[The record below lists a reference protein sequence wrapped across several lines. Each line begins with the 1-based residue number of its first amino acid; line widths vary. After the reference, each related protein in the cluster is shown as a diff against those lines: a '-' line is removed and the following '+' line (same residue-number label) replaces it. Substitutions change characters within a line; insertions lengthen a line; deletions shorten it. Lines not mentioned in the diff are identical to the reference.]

1 MRGWRPPAPLGE
13 PARQGLPRPAGRP
26 GTATLA
32 AVSVAL
38 LVLSTLATP
47 LGGAA
52 PDSPERSGAPGP
64 RTAPRAEPITPI
76 PPPASPDPAKLRLGE
91 RLFHD
96 PRLSRDGTRAC
107 ASCHDQARGGAD
119 GLARSAGADGRPL
132 DYNTPTVLNAALSFR
147 LNWRGNFRSV
157 EELTEAVL
165 LSPRLMDTNWAEVVG
180 RLRAD
185 PGYRAAFAQ
194 AYGQGPTPPQVL
206 DALGAFQRSLHT
218 PDAPFDRFL
227 RGERGALTP
236 EQERGYGLFRAYGCV
251 ACHQGVNIGGNLFQ
265 RFGVFGERPT
275 ATAADLGRFTLTGEE
290 RDRRVF
296 RVPSL
301 RNAALTAPYFHDGS
315 MPTLPDAVREMAR
328 SQLGRTLSEEETDL
342 IVRFLHS
349 LTGER
354 GGRPPDDGAAAHPAP
369 P

>member
-1 MRGWRPPAPLGE
+1 MRGVRPPAPLGE
-13 PARQGLPRPAGRP
+13 PAQKGLPRPASRP
-26 GTATLA
+26 GTAPLA
-32 AVSVAL
+32 AASVAL
-38 LVLSTLATP
+38 LALSTLATP

-52 PDSPERSGAPGP
+52 PDSAERSGAPGHP
-64 RTAPRAEPITPI
+64 TASRAEPITPI

-96 PRLSRDGTRAC
+96 PRLSRDGARAC
-107 ASCHDQARGGAD
+107 SSCHDLERGGAD

-147 LNWRGNFRSV
+147 LNWRGNFRTL

-165 LSPRLMDTNWAEVVG
+165 LSPRLMGTSWAEVIG

-185 PGYRAAFAQ
+185 PGYRAAFART
-194 AYGQGPTPPQVL
+194 YGGDPAPPQVL
-206 DALGAFQRSLHT
+206 DALGAFQRSLLT

-227 RGERGALTP
+227 RGERGALAP
-236 EQERGYGLFRAYGCV
+236 EQERGYGLFRAFGCI
-251 ACHQGVNIGGNLFQ
+251 ACHQGVNVGGNLFQ
-265 RFGVFGERPT
+265 RFGVFGERPA
-275 ATAADLGRFTLTGEE
+275 ATPADLGRFTLTGEE
-290 RDRRVF
+290 RDRQVF

-301 RNAALTAPYFHDGS
+301 RNVALTAPYFHDGS
-315 MPTLPDAVREMAR
+315 MPTLPGAVRAMAR
-328 SQLGRTLSEEETDL
+328 SQLGRTLSEEETDR
-342 IVRFLHS
+342 IVQFLHS

-354 GGRPPDDGAAAHPAP
+354 GGRPLAEDAPTHPAP